1 MIRGPARMARSFA
14 LCVFVFGCVSRVLC
28 SQGSCGAQPEAAA
41 LQGAS
46 GCGCDSLKRAATV
59 EPAEDRTAPAQPAD
73 KYSRRENE
81 RLSEAQGD
89 EEEVQSQV
97 ICQLSSDS

>member
-1 MIRGPARMARSFA
+1 MVRSFA
-14 LCVFVFGCVSRVLC
+14 VCVFVFGCVSRVLC

-41 LQGAS
+41 PQGAP
-46 GCGCDSLKRAATV
+46 GCGCDSLKRAVAL
-59 EPAEDRTAPAQPAD
+59 EPAEDRTAPAEPAD
-73 KYSRRENE
+73 KYSRRANE

-97 ICQLSSDS
+97 TCQLSSDS